1 MFEIIKAGGWVMW
14 PLILCSIASTAI
26 ILERFWS
33 LQTRRICPRHLVA
46 QIWHWAKSNQL
57 DATRLAAVR
66 DSSLLGR
73 ILAAGLANLHHSREV
88 MKESIEETGR
98 HVVHEMERYLNT
110 LGTIASI
117 SPLLGLLGTVIGTIQ
132 VFNAITSHGVGNP
145 TEMAGGIATAL
156 VTTAAGIIVAIPSLI
171 FSRHFRRKVDELVVS
186 MEQEAI
192 KMVEVLHG
200 DREGPQGKDQDHEI
214 SCD

>member
-1 MFEIIKAGGWVMW
+1 VFEIIKAGGWVMW

-33 LQTRRICPRHLVA
+33 LQTRRICPKHLVA
-46 QIWHWAKSNQL
+46 QIWRWAKSNQL
-57 DATRLAAVR
+57 DAAHLAALR
-66 DSSLLGR
+66 DSSPLGR

-98 HVVHEMERYLNT
+98 HVVHELERYLNP

-117 SPLLGLLGTVIGTIQ
+117 GPLLGLLGTVIGTIQ

-145 TEMAGGIATAL
+145 TEMAGGIAKAL
-156 VTTAAGIIVAIPSLI
+156 VTTAGGIIVAIPSLI

-200 DREGPQGKDQDHEI
+200 DRETPQGKDHEI
-214 SCD
+214 SRD

>member
-14 PLILCSIASTAI
+14 PLILCSIVSTAI

-33 LQTRRICPRHLVA
+33 LQTRRICPKHLVA

-57 DATRLAAVR
+57 DAAHLAALR
-66 DSSLLGR
+66 DSSPLGR
-73 ILAAGLANLHHSREV
+73 ILAAGLANLRHSREV

-98 HVVHEMERYLNT
+98 HVVHEMERYLNA

-145 TEMAGGIATAL
+145 TEMAGGIAKAL
-156 VTTAAGIIVAIPSLI
+156 VTTAGGIIVAIPSLI
-171 FSRHFRRKVDELVVS
+171 FSRYFRRKVDELVVS

-192 KMVEVLHG
+192 KMVEVMHG
-200 DREGPQGKDQDHEI
+200 DREAPQPQGKDDG
-214 SCD
+214 CL

>member
-14 PLILCSIASTAI
+14 PLILCSIASSAI

-33 LQTRRICPRHLVA
+33 LQTRRICPKHLVA
-46 QIWHWAKSNQL
+46 QIWHWAKANQL
-57 DATRLAAVR
+57 DATHLATLR
-66 DSSLLGR
+66 DSSPLGR

-98 HVVHEMERYLNT
+98 HVVHEMERYLSS

-156 VTTAAGIIVAIPSLI
+156 ITTAAGIIVAIPSLI
-171 FSRHFRRKVDELVVS
+171 FSRYFRRKVDELVVS

-200 DREGPQGKDQDHEI
+200 DREAPSGT
-214 SCD
+214 

>member
-33 LQTRRICPRHLVA
+33 LQTRRICPKHLVA

-57 DATRLAAVR
+57 DAAHIAALR
-66 DSSLLGR
+66 DSSPLGR
-73 ILAAGLANLHHSREV
+73 ILAAGLADLRHSREI

-98 HVVHEMERYLNT
+98 HVVHEMERYLSA

-171 FSRHFRRKVDELVVS
+171 FSRYFRRKVDELVVS

-200 DREGPQGKDQDHEI
+200 DREAPQGKDNEI

>member
-33 LQTRRICPRHLVA
+33 LQTRRICPKHLVA

-57 DATRLAAVR
+57 DAAHLAALR
-66 DSSLLGR
+66 DSSPLGR
-73 ILAAGLANLHHSREV
+73 ILSAGLANLRRDREV

-98 HVVHEMERYLNT
+98 HVAHEMERYLNT

-171 FSRHFRRKVDELVVS
+171 FSRYFRRKVDELVVS

-200 DREGPQGKDQDHEI
+200 DREAPQGKGHEI

>member
-26 ILERFWS
+26 IMERFWS
-33 LQTRRICPRHLVA
+33 LQARRICPKHLVA
-46 QIWHWAKSNQL
+46 QIWRWGKANQL
-57 DATRLAAVR
+57 DAAHLDALR
-66 DSSLLGR
+66 DSSPLGR

-200 DREGPQGKDQDHEI
+200 EREAPGPN
-214 SCD
+214 